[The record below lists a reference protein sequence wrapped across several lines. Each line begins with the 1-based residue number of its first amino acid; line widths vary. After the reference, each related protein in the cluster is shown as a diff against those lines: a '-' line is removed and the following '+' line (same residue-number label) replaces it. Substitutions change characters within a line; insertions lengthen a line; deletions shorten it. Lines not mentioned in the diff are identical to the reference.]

1 MVGMASVPV
10 VRAFDRGERRRL
22 GGLLSAV
29 AVLHILGWGGMLVF
43 VAPRYPAMLGLAAL
57 AYTFGL
63 RHAFDADHIAAI
75 DNSTRKLLQDGRKP
89 MGVGFFFSLG
99 HSSVVLLI
107 TLGLGLAVR
116 WIVTGVDHGQL
127 SNAGGIIGTSVSGA
141 FLLLIGLLNLAVLL
155 DILGVY
161 SRMKRGECSRAE
173 LEHQVVAGGLFTRLF
188 SRLFKLVGSSWQL
201 YPIGFLFGLGFDT
214 ASEVAL
220 LAISAAAVA
229 KGLPFVG
236 VLTLPVIFA
245 AGMSLMDTLDG
256 AFMSKAYAWAFS
268 NPVRKVFY
276 NLTVTGLS
284 VFVAL
289 FVGLVEVAQ
298 IAIKQLGLMGGV
310 WDAIRGLDF
319 STIGFIIVA
328 AFVVTW
334 VAAFA
339 IFKVR
344 RVEERWGAFLE
355 AA

>member
-1 MVGMASVPV
+1 MASVPV

-22 GGLLSAV
+22 GGFMAAV
-29 AVLHILGWGGMLVF
+29 VALHVVGWGGMLIY
-43 VAPRYPAMLGLAAL
+43 VAPRFPAMLGLAAL

-99 HSSVVLLI
+99 HSSVVFLI

-116 WIVTGVDHGQL
+116 WVVSGVDHGQL
-127 SNAGGIIGTSVSGA
+127 ADAGGVIGTSVSGA

-161 SRMKRGECSRAE
+161 ARMKRGECSREE

-188 SRLFKLVGSSWQL
+188 SKLFKLVGSSWQM

-214 ASEVAL
+214 ASEVGL

-229 KGLPFVG
+229 KGLPFIG
-236 VLTLPVIFA
+236 VLTLPLIFA
-245 AGMSLMDTLDG
+245 AGMSVMDTLDG

-289 FVGLVEVAQ
+289 FVGLVEVVQ

-310 WDAIRGLDF
+310 WDAVKALDF
-319 STIGFIIVA
+319 SMIGFIIVG
-328 AFVVTW
+328 AFIFTW
-334 VAAFA
+334 VVAFA
-339 IFKVR
+339 IFKFR
-344 RVEERWGAFLE
+344 RVEERWGALVE

>member
-1 MVGMASVPV
+1 MASLPLG
-10 VRAFDRGERRRL
+10 RAFDRGERRRL
-22 GGLLSAV
+22 GGFLGVIAG
-29 AVLHILGWGGMLVF
+29 LHVVGWGAMLVW

-63 RHAFDADHIAAI
+63 RHAFDADHISAI
-75 DNSTRKLLQDGRKP
+75 DNTTRKLLQDGRRP
-89 MGVGFFFSLG
+89 MGAGFFFSLG
-99 HSSVVLLI
+99 HSSVVLAI

-116 WIVTGVDHGQL
+116 WVVQGVDHGAL
-127 SNAGGIIGTSVSGA
+127 RSAGSLIGTSLSGT
-141 FLLLIGLLNLAVLL
+141 FLVLIGVLNLLVLL

-161 SRMKRGECSRAE
+161 GRMRRGECDRAE
-173 LEHQVVAGGLFTRLF
+173 LERQVVGGGLFTRLF
-188 SRLFKLVGSSWQL
+188 SRLFRLVGSSWHM

-214 ASEVAL
+214 ASEVGL

-256 AFMSKAYAWAFS
+256 AFMCKAYAWAFS
-268 NPVRKVFY
+268 NPVRRVFY
-276 NLTVTGLS
+276 NMTVTGLS

-289 FVGLVEVAQ
+289 FVGLVELAQ
-298 IAIKQLGLMGGV
+298 IAVQSLGLQGGV
-310 WDAIRGLDF
+310 WSAVLSIDF
-319 STIGFIIVA
+319 GTIGLIIVS

-334 VAAFA
+334 IAAFA
-339 IFKVR
+339 IFKFR
-344 RVEERWGAFLE
+344 RVEERWGALIE

>member
-1 MVGMASVPV
+1 MASVPV
-10 VRAFDRGERRRL
+10 VRVFDRGERRRL
-22 GGLLSAV
+22 GGLLGAV
-29 AVLHILGWGGMLVF
+29 AALHIVGWGGMLLY

-75 DNSTRKLLQDGRKP
+75 DNSTRKLLQDRRKP

-127 SNAGGIIGTSVSGA
+127 SSAGSLIGTSVSGA

-161 SRMKRGECSRAE
+161 ARMKRGECSREE

-188 SRLFKLVGSSWQL
+188 SRLFKLVGASWQM

-214 ASEVAL
+214 ASEVGL

-236 VLTLPVIFA
+236 VLTLPLIFA

-256 AFMSKAYAWAFS
+256 AFMSKAYSWAFS

-289 FVGLVEVAQ
+289 FVGLVEVVQ

-310 WDAIRGLDF
+310 WDAIGRLDF
-319 STIGFIIVA
+319 STIGFIIVS
-328 AFVVTW
+328 AFIVTW

-339 IFKVR
+339 IFKLR
-344 RVEERWGAFLE
+344 RVEERWDSFLE